1 VSEEQQQ
8 GVPLKVR
15 VLTALAALALAAA
28 APPITLDYL
37 GSDKP
42 PLVDVQAWVQHVNI
56 LTS

>member
-1 VSEEQQQ
+1 
-8 GVPLKVR
+8 LKVR
-15 VLTALAALALAAA
+15 VLTALTALALAAT

-42 PLVDVQAWVQHVNI
+42 PIVDVQTWVQHVNI